1 MLKPVKQSIIYF
13 EHSYGK
19 MKQEADTLDKGIIM
33 WGLFFAVF
41 AAGMLISRWMK
52 NSIIQNGIETY
63 AVVSRIVDD
72 GTQSDID
79 MNVYVTFIAEDGKEI
94 EAVLSNP
101 RTDLK
106 EGQLVRIKYHPKYR
120 NNARLI

>member
-1 MLKPVKQSIIYF
+1 M
-13 EHSYGK
+13 
-19 MKQEADTLDKGIIM
+19 DKGIIM
-33 WGLFFAVF
+33 WGLFLAVF
-41 AAGMLISRWMK
+41 AAGMLISRRIK

-79 MNVYVTFIAEDGKEI
+79 MNVYVTFTAEDGKEI
-94 EAVLSNP
+94 EAILSNP

-106 EGQLVRIKYHPKYR
+106 EGQQVRIKYHPEYR
-120 NNARLI
+120 NNARLV

>member
-1 MLKPVKQSIIYF
+1 M
-13 EHSYGK
+13 
-19 MKQEADTLDKGIIM
+19 DKGIIM
-33 WGLFFAVF
+33 WCLFLAVF
-41 AAGMLISRWMK
+41 AAGMLISRRIK

-79 MNVYVTFIAEDGKEI
+79 MNVYVTFTAEDGEEI
-94 EAVLSNP
+94 EAILSNP

-106 EGQLVRIKYHPKYR
+106 EGQQVRIKYHPKYR
-120 NNARLI
+120 NNARLV